1 MTRPCARGERRQPDL
16 VTAVRTEPSLLNMP
30 TRYDAAASL
39 HSVER
44 KQDVLRI
51 GPNTTYD
58 VAQTSIGGKPGKK
71 PLPVFR

>member
-1 MTRPCARGERRQPDL
+1 
-16 VTAVRTEPSLLNMP
+16 MP